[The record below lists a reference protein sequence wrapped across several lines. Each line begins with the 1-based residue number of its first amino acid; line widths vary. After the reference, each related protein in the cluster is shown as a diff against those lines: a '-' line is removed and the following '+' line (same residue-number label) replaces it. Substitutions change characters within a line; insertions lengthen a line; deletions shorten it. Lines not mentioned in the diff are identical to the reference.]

1 MKIIKT
7 TIKRLKIIA
16 LTLVLSVP
24 AVFTSARSPALAL
37 TSSELQQQKNDIAQK
52 IKDNVARVDDLS
64 SQVDTLEDR
73 ITAIDG
79 EISAAQNEIVQTETK
94 ITELTTSISETQ
106 TEIERQKELLKQNL
120 IQMYKMSGSTSTEL
134 LFSSDDFSTYINNQ
148 EYLNT
153 IKDGVKGSVDT
164 IIIQKKQLEDSKT
177 EQESLKTAV
186 QARKVELEAVRVDR
200 AELLATTQGEEAK
213 YQAIVSELDAQQ
225 KEINRQIAALA
236 TSISYYGDGSY
247 PWAGEGYPCSGS
259 DPWGMCYR
267 QCVSYTAWKV
277 ATTGRYMPTNWVS
290 GRGNAINWPQNAR
303 NIGIPVDQTPRP
315 GDIAV
320 LMIGVYGHVM
330 YVEDVYDNGTMYVS
344 QYNFAWD
351 GRYSEM
357 VFPSYRSDMYFIHF
371 PY

>member
-1 MKIIKT
+1 M
-7 TIKRLKIIA
+7 
-16 LTLVLSVP
+16 
-24 AVFTSARSPALAL
+24 
-37 TSSELQQQKNDIAQK
+37 
-52 IKDNVARVDDLS
+52 
-64 SQVDTLEDR
+64 
-73 ITAIDG
+73 
-79 EISAAQNEIVQTETK
+79 
-94 ITELTTSISETQ
+94 
-106 TEIERQKELLKQNL
+106 
-120 IQMYKMSGSTSTEL
+120 
-134 LFSSDDFSTYINNQ
+134 
-148 EYLNT
+148 
-153 IKDGVKGSVDT
+153 
-164 IIIQKKQLEDSKT
+164 
-177 EQESLKTAV
+177 
-186 QARKVELEAVRVDR
+186 
-200 AELLATTQGEEAK
+200 
-213 YQAIVSELDAQQ
+213 
-225 KEINRQIAALA
+225 A
-236 TSISYYGDGSY
+236 TSISYFGDGSY

-303 NIGIPVDQTPRP
+303 NIGIPVDQTPQP

-320 LMIGVYGHVM
+320 LMIGEYGHVM